1 MKKSMLIVEDDPFTR
16 KFLETYFKNGF
27 EVNIVPNG
35 MEALAWLQE
44 SSHPDL
50 ILADIH
56 MPKLNGYSFL
66 KEVRSSGFFRN
77 IPVIMLSGVQSSK
90 ERIECLRL
98 GANDIVSKPFNPEE
112 LSLRIQNLLSL
123 KNA

>member
-1 MKKSMLIVEDDPFTR
+1 MLIVEHDPFTR
-16 KFLETYFKNGF
+16 KFLETYFKTGF
-27 EVNIVPNG
+27 DLSIVPNG
-35 MEALAWLQE
+35 MEALARLQ
-44 SSHPDL
+44 SGPHPDL

-56 MPKLNGYSFL
+56 MPVLNSYAFL

-98 GANDIVSKPFNPEE
+98 GANDIIMKPFNPEE
-112 LSLRIQNLLSL
+112 LGLRVQNLLAL